1 MIEVGYLAAL
11 LGGVLTLVSPCGAL
25 LLPSFF
31 AYAFTSPGALLA
43 RAGVFYLGLA
53 ATLVPLGAGVSF
65 ASSLVYGHR
74 ETLILVAGITLVV
87 LGVVQALGG
96 GFASRRLTALRGRVE
111 GRTGV
116 GPVFALGAVYG
127 FAGFCSGPILGSV
140 LTVAAVDP
148 RPLRGAALLAVY
160 ALGMTV
166 PLFLLGLV
174 WERLDLGRRRWL
186 RGRTFS
192 VGPVELHTTS
202 LLSGLLFAG
211 IGVAFILTRGTASA
225 GSILGADT
233 SLELEATA
241 QEWVSDVAAAVP
253 DGVLLGLVGLAAAVV
268 LVVRL
273 RRPEDDAEDR

>member
-31 AYAFTSPGALLA
+31 AYAFAGPGVLLA
-43 RAGVFYLGLA
+43 RTGVFFLGLA
-53 ATLVPLGAGVSF
+53 ATLVPLGAGVSL

-74 ETLILVAGITLVV
+74 DTVILVAGVTLVV

-96 GFASRRLTALRGRVE
+96 GFASRRLTAVRGRVE
-111 GRTGV
+111 GRTGHGHV
-116 GPVFALGAVYG
+116 LALGAVYG

-148 RPLRGAALLAVY
+148 RPLRGAALLAVH

-166 PLFLLGLV
+166 PLFLMALA
-174 WERLDLGRRRWL
+174 WERFDLGRRRWL
-186 RGRTFS
+186 RGRAFS
-192 VGPVELHTTS
+192 VGRLELHTTS
-202 LLSGLLFAG
+202 LLSGALFVA
-211 IGVAFILTRGTASA
+211 IGVAFVLTRGTASA
-225 GSILGADT
+225 GSLLGAET

-241 QEWVSDVAAAVP
+241 QEWVHDVAGTVP
-253 DGVLLGLVGLAAAVV
+253 DGLVLGLVGLVAAIV
-268 LVVRL
+268 LAVRL
-273 RRPEDDAEDR
+273 RRPDDADEG